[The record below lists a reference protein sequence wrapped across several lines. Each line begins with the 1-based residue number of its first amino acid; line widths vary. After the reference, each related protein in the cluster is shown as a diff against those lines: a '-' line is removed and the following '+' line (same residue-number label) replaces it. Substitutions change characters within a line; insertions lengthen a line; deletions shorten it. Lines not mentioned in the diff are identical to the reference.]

1 MSLNIDSSTPSTSPR
16 RSSHTRAQTHAPPA
30 SRSHLSPTPSSK
42 SKQPRA
48 PWRSPSSSSLSV
60 SLSPFRPGLSPPST
74 TNVQVTK
81 VVAQPELSGEGRVG
95 AAEVAA
101 KAAANSASASL
112 LDIAEGSSRSS
123 TASRSRSGSRS
134 QSVTGSIGR
143 NGMMRRSSRS
153 VLGEGGLQSL
163 EGRLKSLDE
172 GVTVSSP
179 EGVAESELTS
189 NEGPQRIPTLML
201 TPSND
206 LPPEAQQQASTSS
219 ISSTSPS
226 QAEKDNN
233 ITSHDAAPRSLA
245 AEPISSMTA
254 PPSSLG
260 SQPSISSLTSA
271 PSSLS
276 SPPPPPP
283 STSSGNSTSW
293 FASFSRSKGKR
304 AVSALSNSSAATS
317 KSAPLPNTTSTPASE
332 VPGATSFAAS
342 TDALVVG
349 QMDLEVFNA
358 TPEPPAA
365 IPSDQESLANTPA
378 ARRTGDAVD
387 EEFPAVVAITEAFP
401 IPASIASPVKDKR
414 DVASAPIPEDLSI
427 AAPPVPAAASST
439 LATSPKKR
447 SWFYSSPKSNS
458 SQSSLVT
465 KPSPLSQPA
474 ITAPAIV
481 PPAAEVLPAVS
492 SPSSTLSPPSTT
504 TTLVDSD
511 ATIKALSP
519 SKLKA
524 KAKPDLQLVLSTANV
539 VAGPTSIASSIDD
552 VVPSLPSTPNPG
564 QSAQS
569 IISPPVSGKL
579 FTLSLPL
586 LGRTKIPLGVAAGS
600 ASDGLRTQ
608 DNATT
613 D

>member
-1 MSLNIDSSTPSTSPR
+1 
-16 RSSHTRAQTHAPPA
+16 
-30 SRSHLSPTPSSK
+30 
-42 SKQPRA
+42 
-48 PWRSPSSSSLSV
+48 
-60 SLSPFRPGLSPPST
+60 
-74 TNVQVTK
+74 
-81 VVAQPELSGEGRVG
+81 
-95 AAEVAA
+95 
-101 KAAANSASASL
+101 
-112 LDIAEGSSRSS
+112 
-123 TASRSRSGSRS
+123 
-134 QSVTGSIGR
+134 
-143 NGMMRRSSRS
+143 MMRRSSRS

-179 EGVAESELTS
+179 EVAESELTS
-189 NEGPQRIPTLML
+189 MKAPSASQPML

-304 AVSALSNSSAATS
+304 AVSLPYPTPSAATS

-401 IPASIASPVKDKR
+401 IPASLHR
-414 DVASAPIPEDLSI
+414 LSRTNEMW
-427 AAPPVPAAASST
+427 PA
-439 LATSPKKR
+439 LLFQR
-447 SWFYSSPKSNS
+447 
-458 SQSSLVT
+458 
-465 KPSPLSQPA
+465 
-474 ITAPAIV
+474 
-481 PPAAEVLPAVS
+481 
-492 SPSSTLSPPSTT
+492 
-504 TTLVDSD
+504 
-511 ATIKALSP
+511 
-519 SKLKA
+519 
-524 KAKPDLQLVLSTANV
+524 
-539 VAGPTSIASSIDD
+539 
-552 VVPSLPSTPNPG
+552 
-564 QSAQS
+564 
-569 IISPPVSGKL
+569 ISP
-579 FTLSLPL
+579 
-586 LGRTKIPLGVAAGS
+586 
-600 ASDGLRTQ
+600 
-608 DNATT
+608 
-613 D
+613 